1 MATTNETDIQQWMEE
16 VAKRQ
21 QPRKKLIFNKQ
32 TKKIEAVTD
41 TDPRADRNLN
51 FDPEEAKRF
60 SQNAKVG
67 SRISCA
73 NRR

>member
-1 MATTNETDIQQWMEE
+1 MTTSNERDIQQWMEE

-32 TKKIEAVTD
+32 TKRIEAVPEA
-41 TDPRADRNLN
+41 DPRADRSLN

-60 SQNAKVG
+60 AS
-67 SRISCA
+67 
-73 NRR
+73 

>member
-1 MATTNETDIQQWMEE
+1 LATSNEQDIQQWMEE

-32 TKKIEAVTD
+32 TKRIEAVPE
-41 TDPRADRNLN
+41 TDPRADKSLN

-60 SQNAKVG
+60 ARLG
-67 SRISCA
+67 
-73 NRR
+73 